1 MLNGALPFF
10 TLAEC
15 GVPLIL
21 VRSLSVAAL
30 FSAYGTLVFRAVVVP
45 RCVQRLPADQRSAI
59 DRMLRHLVWG
69 SLAVDLLALAAWLI
83 AEAGVLAEAG
93 DPAGA
98 LAAVW
103 PVATDTTFGYLLLAQ
118 LAAVPLVAL
127 ALGRGGSEP
136 RWRAA
141 AMLSAA
147 AVLLQAGHSH
157 ALAIAPGVSV
167 LLVSQGLHLLSAG
180 AWLGGL
186 APLLLTVRAAPPQAG
201 AFACRWFSPLGKLC
215 LYVLVATIAYQ
226 GWELLGGIPGLVGSA
241 YGWMAMLKGV
251 LFGILFGFAWLNRYR
266 FAPALRHEAGGA
278 AAKRLLIRSIAVQTG
293 FGIAVVFAAGFLA
306 SYPPGLHTQPVWP
319 FDTLPSLATV
329 REDPAF
335 RDEVA
340 AAVLALAGAA
350 GLVAV
355 GIMLR
360 RLRWPALAAAAV
372 IVWFALPHLDLLLVP
387 AYPTSFYRSPTGF
400 AATSIAAGARLFPD
414 HCANCHGA
422 EGRGDGPGAQGLAVP
437 PADLTA
443 AHLWGHSDG
452 ELFWWLSH
460 GIEAPRGGFAMPG
473 FEPALSEDQRWQLI
487 DYIRARNAGLVHLG
501 TGGWLPPMRAPSFS
515 AGCGNG
521 RHVAL
526 DALRGQVVR
535 IAFAAEAPPALLPG
549 DVETVTV
556 TVPPAGSAL
565 GASATSCVSKD
576 PAIAVAYGILAG
588 LPPDRLDGMQY
599 LIDPN
604 GWVRALRPLAEDG
617 SRADAQAL
625 LDQIREI
632 CHHPIEDGQGG
643 ASGHHHHS

>member
-1 MLNGALPFF
+1 MLNGALPAFS
-10 TLAEC
+10 LAE
-15 GVPLIL
+15 GGLPLVLIRAL
-21 VRSLSVAAL
+21 AVAAL

-45 RCVQRLPADQRSAI
+45 RCLGRMAADQKSAI
-59 DRMLRHLVWG
+59 DRMLRRLVWC
-69 SLAVDLLALAAWLI
+69 SLAVELVALAAWLV

-93 DPAGA
+93 DPV
-98 LAAVW
+98 AAVW
-103 PVATDTTFGYLLLAQ
+103 PVATDTTFGHIVLLQ
-118 LAAVPLVAL
+118 LATVPLVAL
-127 ALGRGGSEP
+127 ALGLGRSER
-136 RWRAA
+136 RWRVAA
-141 AMLSAA
+141 VLSAA

-157 ALAIAPGVSV
+157 ALAIAPGLSV

-186 APLLLTVRAAPPQAG
+186 APLLLTVRAAPPQIG
-201 AFACRWFSPLGKLC
+201 ALACRWFSPLGKLY

-241 YGWMAMLKGV
+241 YGWMASLKGV
-251 LFGILFGFAWLNRYR
+251 LFCVLFGFAWMNRYR
-266 FAPALRHEAGGA
+266 FAPAMRHEASGA
-278 AAKRLLIRSIAVQTG
+278 AAKTVLIRSITIQTG

-319 FDTLPSLATV
+319 FDKLPSLVTI
-329 REDPAF
+329 REDPDF
-335 RDEVA
+335 RNEVA

-350 GLVAV
+350 GLVAI

-372 IVWFALPHLDLLLVP
+372 IAWFALPHLDLLLVQ

-400 AATSIAAGARLFPD
+400 AAASIAAGARLFPD
-414 HCANCHGA
+414 HCASCHGA
-422 EGRGDGPGAQGLAVP
+422 EGRGDGPGARGSAVP

-443 AHLWGHSDG
+443 AHLWAHSDG

-473 FEPALSEDQRWQLI
+473 FEKMLNEDQRWQLI
-487 DYIRARNAGLVHLG
+487 DYIRAHNAGLVHLG
-501 TGGWLPPMRAPSFS
+501 AGSWLPPVRAPTFS
-515 AGCGNG
+515 AGCGGG

-526 DALRGQVVR
+526 DALRGKVVR
-535 IAFAAEAPPALLPG
+535 IAFAAEPPPALPQS
-549 DVETVTV
+549 DVETATI
-556 TVPPAGSAL
+556 TVPPPGSTL
-565 GASATSCVSKD
+565 SPSATSCVAKD
-576 PAIAVAYGILAG
+576 PAIVVAYGILAG
-588 LPPDRLDGMQY
+588 LSADRLDGMQY

-604 GWVRALRPLAEDG
+604 GWVRSLRPLAG
-617 SRADAQAL
+617 SPADAQAL
-625 LDQIREI
+625 LDQIRTI